1 MTNLFPTVLAASTVK
16 SFGAVIAVISVIG
29 FVWYIAANVR
39 VAKPEVDAEVEL
51 APNRL
56 TPPDDEA
63 MEGTR
68 LTRNLWSAFLLM
80 FVVALGVPLYWLA
93 EPARQE
99 GAIKNFDNVFV
110 TRGSRLFAPTAD
122 GGYNCAGCHG
132 DGGVG
137 GVAPRFTL
145 TDAAGEYKAGVIW
158 YAPALNTVLLRY
170 SEAEVKEILT
180 YGRPGTPMPAW
191 GTAGG
196 GPLTSQQLDELI
208 AYLKS
213 IQIPYEEA
221 QAEVETSLRKQLGLA
236 KDAEIDYKD
245 PAVGEA
251 LFNLGLGTGGA
262 AGDASGAY
270 SCARCHTKGAS
281 IQPGTEEP
289 AGVDLSEFRGFPDGS
304 GALGPSLRYEI
315 VPRQFLSMPALVEF
329 LKKGTVDNLLY
340 GQRGQGSGR
349 MPGFGDNP
357 NTLLEQTD
365 GMFTQD
371 MLAAVAVYEANLH
384 LDGRGNDLPG
394 GSESAPH
401 TFDEATTTTT
411 SSTTTTTAGG

>member
-29 FVWYIAANVR
+29 FVWYVAANVR
-39 VAKPEVDAEVEL
+39 AGKPEIDAEVEL

-56 TPPDDEA
+56 IPPDYEA

-68 LTRNLWSAFLLM
+68 LTRNLWTAFILM
-80 FVVALGVPLYWLA
+80 FVTALGVPLYWLA

-99 GAIKNFDNVFV
+99 GAVETFDDIFV
-110 TRGSRLFAPTAD
+110 NRGSKLFAVTAD

-132 DGGVG
+132 AEGVG
-137 GVAPRFTL
+137 GVAPRYTL
-145 TDAAGEYKAGVIW
+145 TDAEGEYAAGVIW

-170 SEAEVKEILT
+170 SEDEVKEILT

-196 GPLTSQQLDELI
+196 GPLTDQQLDELV
-208 AYLKS
+208 AYLES
-213 IQIPYEEA
+213 IQIPYEDA
-221 QAEVETSLRKQLGLA
+221 RVEVEEALRKELGLA
-236 KDAEIDYKD
+236 EDADIDYKD
-245 PAVGEA
+245 PAVGKA
-251 LFNLGLGTGGA
+251 LFNLGLGSGGA
-262 AGDASGAY
+262 AGTASGAY

-289 AGVDLSEFRGFPDGS
+289 LGVDLSSFAGFPDGS

-315 VPRQFLSMPALVEF
+315 VPRQFLTVPALVEF

-357 NTLLEQTD
+357 NTLLDQTD
-365 GMFTQD
+365 GMFSEE
-371 MLAAVAVYEANLH
+371 MLAAIAVYEANLH
-384 LDGRGNDLPG
+384 LDGQGNNLPSG
-394 GSESAPH
+394 EEGPAH
-401 TFDEATTTTT
+401 TFDQATTTT
-411 SSTTTTTAGG
+411 SSSTTSTTAEG

>member
-16 SFGAVIAVISVIG
+16 SFGAVIAAISVIG
-29 FVWYIAANVR
+29 FVWYVAANVR
-39 VAKPEVDAEVEL
+39 AGKPEVDAEVEL

-56 TPPDDEA
+56 TPPDDEV
-63 MEGTR
+63 MEGPR
-68 LTRNLWSAFLLM
+68 LTRNLWTAFLLM
-80 FVVALGVPLYWLA
+80 FVTALGIPLYWLA

-99 GAIKNFDNVFV
+99 GAIELFDTVFV
-110 TRGSRLFAPTAD
+110 NRGAKLFAPTAD

-132 DGGVG
+132 EGGVG
-137 GVAPRFTL
+137 GVAPRYTL
-145 TDAAGEYKAGVIW
+145 TDANGEYQAGVIW
-158 YAPALNTVLLRY
+158 YAPALNTVLLRF
-170 SEAEVKEILT
+170 SKEEVKEILT

-196 GPLTSQQLDELI
+196 GPLTEQQLDELV
-208 AYLKS
+208 AYLAS
-213 IQIPYEEA
+213 IQIPYEDA
-221 QAEVETSLRKQLGLA
+221 RAEVEVSLRKQHGLE
-236 KDAEIDYKD
+236 KDAEIDSKH
-245 PAVGEA
+245 PAVGKA
-251 LFNLGLGTGGA
+251 HFNLGLGTGGA

-289 AGVDLSEFRGFPDGS
+289 LGVDLSDFVGFPDGS

-315 VPRQFLSMPALVEF
+315 VPRQFLTMPALVEF
-329 LKKGTVDNLLY
+329 LRKGTVDNLLY

-349 MPGFGDNP
+349 MPSFGDNP

-384 LDGRGNDLPG
+384 LDGRGNDLPS
-394 GSESAPH
+394 GSEGAAH